1 MRCFISTSNEQPDR
15 TLILLIKNAFKSEE
29 EPMLVA

>member
-1 MRCFISTSNEQPDR
+1 MRCFISTSNEQTDR